1 MRTLKPSPL
10 VQAAGLYA
18 LCFALL
24 SIIIFAT
31 PAFLGTDDYYHA
43 RVAAE
48 IIDQRRLALDFVW
61 LPLTILSPDR
71 FVDHHLLFHLAIAP
85 FVALAGVTGA
95 KLATAA
101 VAAGVITT
109 AWALLRQIGVRYPAL
124 WALGLFAVST
134 PFLYRMLMVRTQ
146 GASLL
151 LLILTLCALFARRYR
166 WMLAL
171 GFAYV
176 WLYNG
181 FILMLIL
188 ATAYSAAVWIADRR
202 LELRPVAYT
211 LGGIM
216 LGLII
221 NPYFPQNIQFIFDH
235 LLAKVDLASS
245 VRVGNEWYPYDTDML
260 MTNSTGALIAMAI
273 GLLAPSFSKRPRD
286 RVETT
291 LLLTALI
298 TLFMVF
304 RSRRFI
310 EYFPAFALLFCAAS
324 WGRGGVDLAAFLP
337 ASPRFR
343 PLIALLSAAA
353 LLGLGVRTYTTTL
366 DDARAAIEPEYFAGA
381 SAWLRDN
388 TPPGAMVFQ
397 TDWDD
402 FTRLFYHNTNN
413 VYLVG
418 LDPTYLERADPEL
431 WNTWVAITRGEIA
444 DPSHIIRSSFNAEYV
459 VSDASHDA
467 FRDQAAADV
476 AMELVYRDRYNY
488 VWHLT
493 SDTVESTRSP

>member
-1 MRTLKPSPL
+1 MQTPKLHPL
-10 VQAAGLYA
+10 VQAIGLYV
-18 LCFALL
+18 LCFTLL
-24 SIIIFAT
+24 SVIIFAT

-43 RVAAE
+43 RLATE
-48 IIDQRRLALDFVW
+48 IIDQRRLALEFPW

-85 FVALAGVTGA
+85 LTALAGVAGA
-95 KLATAA
+95 KVATAA
-101 VAAGVITT
+101 IAAGVFT
-109 AWALLRQIGVRYPAL
+109 AAWVLLRQIGVRYAAL

-134 PFLYRMLMVRTQ
+134 PFLYRMLMIRTQ

-151 LLILTLCALFARRYR
+151 LLILALWVLFARRYR
-166 WMLAL
+166 WMILL
-171 GFAYV
+171 GFGYV

-181 FILMLIL
+181 FVLMLVF
-188 ATAYSAAVWIADRR
+188 AAAYSAAVWIADRR
-202 LELRPVAYT
+202 FEPRPIAYT
-211 LGGIM
+211 LGGM
-216 LGLII
+216 ALGLIV
-221 NPYFPQNIQFIFDH
+221 NPYFPQNVSFILDH

-260 MTNSTGALIAMAI
+260 MTNSTGALIALAL
-273 GLLAPSFSKRPRD
+273 GFLAPSFGKRPRD

-291 LLLTALI
+291 LLFTALI

-324 WGRGGVDLAAFLP
+324 WGRDGIDLAAFLP
-337 ASPRFR
+337 TRLRLR
-343 PLIALLSAAA
+343 PLIPLIGAAVLLV
-353 LLGLGVRTYTTTL
+353 LGARTYSATL
-366 DDARAAIEPEYFAGA
+366 EDARAATEPEYFAGA

-388 TPPGAMVFQ
+388 TPEGAMVFQ

-402 FTRLFYHNTNN
+402 FTRLFYHNTHN

-431 WNTWVAITRGEIA
+431 WETWVALTRGEIER
-444 DPSHIIRSSFNAEYV
+444 PSRVIRSAFNAEYV

-467 FRDQAAADV
+467 FREQAAADA

-493 SDTVESTRSP
+493 SDTVESTGSS